1 MIEDK
6 LHIKGAKRLRLFDEQ
21 GVEIFEDDLEFIKN
35 GKILYASIGLFFIF
49 IFSHAKTVSNKIK
62 NHLKL
67 GEDFDRNSSLLEYE
81 ILEKLG

>member
-1 MIEDK
+1 MQRDCGYLMSKGWKYLRMIWSLLKMERSFTHQ
-6 LHIKGAKRLRLFDEQ
+6 LVF
-21 GVEIFEDDLEFIKN
+21 FI
-35 GKILYASIGLFFIF
+35 FIF

-62 NHLKL
+62 KLLKL